1 MAEAEGIQGARRA
14 SATVRQHR
22 ALLEAILDRMG
33 SQVFVKDLDGRYLLA
48 NRQIEL
54 EAGVAHDEMIGRT
67 DAELFPGSATD
78 VWRANDLAVIAGR
91 VPVAYEEDFEHPDGV
106 QTFLSQKFPLLDA
119 AGEPYALGGVSTNIT
134 ARKRT
139 EQAVAAA
146 NQAKSAFLSR
156 MSHELRTPLNAVMG
170 FAQLL
175 QMDDLTPHQHDAVGE
190 ILHGARHLLELIN
203 EVLDI
208 ARIESGHFAVALGD
222 VVVDDVI
229 DEVARL
235 MRPMAERRRIA
246 LDADVAGARGLVVR
260 ADRQRLKQVLL
271 NLVSNAVK
279 YTPEAGTV
287 RLRSSTDGE
296 RVTVLRGRYR
306 RRHRPP
312 RHRAPVRPV
321 RAPRR
326 RAQRDRRQRA
336 RSGVG
341 EEPGRGHARHD
352 RGGVDARRRLGLQR
366 RPVPRPSGAQRRRRP
381 SPRSFGVIGGRARRP
396 SDAQTVRW

>member
-1 MAEAEGIQGARRA
+1 MAEAEGVQGARRA

-33 SQVFVKDLDGRYLLA
+33 SQVFVKDLDGRYLLV
-48 NRQIEL
+48 NRQIAL

-78 VWRANDLAVIAGR
+78 VWRANDLAVVAGR
-91 VPVAYEEDFEHPDGV
+91 VPVEYEEEFEHPDGV

-134 ARKRT
+134 ERKRT
-139 EQAVAAA
+139 EQAVIAA

-175 QMDDLTPHQHDAVGE
+175 QMDELTAHQHDAVGE

-208 ARIESGHFAVALGD
+208 ARIESGHFAISLGD
-222 VVVDDVI
+222 VVLDDVV

-246 LDADVAGARGLVVR
+246 LDADVAGACGLVVR

-279 YTPEAGTV
+279 YTPEGGTV
-287 RLRSSTDGE
+287 RLRSATDGD
-296 RVTVLRGRYR
+296 RVTVLVTDTGAGIAAADIERLFV
-306 RRHRPP
+306 PF
-312 RHRAPVRPV
+312 
-321 RAPRR
+321 
-326 RAQRDRRQRA
+326 
-336 RSGVG
+336 
-341 EEPGRGHARHD
+341 E
-352 RGGVDARRRLGLQR
+352 RLGAER
-366 RPVPRPSGAQRRRRP
+366 STIEGSGLGLALAKSLVEAMHGTIEVDSAP
-381 SPRSFGVIGGRARRP
+381 GAGSTFGVTLAPARAALTIVEDLREEC
-396 SDAQTVRW
+396 SA